1 MIKSRLIE
9 VLRTF
14 SKKEFREMKKW
25 VNSPFH
31 NQREDVILLYEYLLM
46 ESNLFNDEKIAKEKV
61 FPHIYPSEKFD
72 DAKIR
77 QAIHFLFKSIEEF
90 LIFTEN
96 EKDELKSRI
105 LLAKIYRKR
114 KIEKNFIK
122 VKKSIEIA
130 IQNEVLDEE
139 GIYNTYLFQ
148 NELYEYLIST
158 NRTQTL
164 NLEELIESF
173 DKALITEKL
182 KQACILIS
190 HQAVFKTEYSDDLV
204 KFIDSYVSKNS
215 QLLETQILALY
226 YFAYKTLSEE
236 EAEGEKYFKNFKNQL
251 LGSNEVFAKEKMR
264 DLYTIAINFC
274 IKKFNRGAKI
284 FINEAWDLYK
294 QGIGSEILL
303 IDGELN
309 HYTYRNFIS
318 SGLVLKYYEEVET
331 YINKYG
337 VYLNKEYKD
346 HYINFNLVRLFF
358 EKGNYEKAMELV
370 GQYEFKD
377 VLMNISAKTI
387 QLKIYYELSEFRTL
401 ESFLES
407 MRAYVQRK
415 KELGIQ
421 RKSNYKNIIR
431 YTKKLLKVNPY
442 SKAQKEKLKLEIE
455 AAKPLTEKAWLL
467 KQLAEL

>member
-9 VLRTF
+9 VVRTF

-25 VNSPFH
+25 INSPFH
-31 NQREDVILLYEYLLM
+31 NQREDVILLFEYLLI
-46 ESNLFNDEKIAKEKV
+46 ENNLFNDVELSKERV
-61 FPHIYPSEKFD
+61 FQYVYPREKFD

-77 QAIHFLFKSIEEF
+77 QTIHFLFKSLEDF
-90 LIFTEN
+90 LVYTEN
-96 EKDELKSRI
+96 EKDELKSKI

-114 KIEKNFIK
+114 KIEKNFHK
-122 VKKSIEIA
+122 VRKNIEVA
-130 IQNEVLDEE
+130 IQQEALDEE
-139 GIYNTYLFQ
+139 GIYNAYLFQ

-164 NLEELIESF
+164 NLKALIESF

-190 HQAVFKTEYSDDLV
+190 HQAVFKAEYSDEV
-204 KFIDSYVSKNS
+204 IKFIDSYISNNS
-215 QLLETQILALY
+215 HLLDTQILALY

-236 EAEGEKYFKNFKNQL
+236 DGEKYFKNFKNL
-251 LGSNEVFAKEKMR
+251 LLESNKVFVKEKMR

-274 IKKFNRGAKI
+274 IKKFNSGAKI

-318 SGLVLKYYEEVET
+318 SGLVLKNYEEVET
-331 YINKYG
+331 YIYKYG

-358 EKGNYEKAMELV
+358 EKGSYEKAMELV

-387 QLKIYYELSEFRTL
+387 QLKIYYELSEFRIL

-415 KELGIQ
+415 KELGNQ

-442 SKAQKEKLKLEIE
+442 SRAQKEKLKAEIE